1 MAAYTI
7 REIDDELW
15 YRIKALA
22 ALRGMSIKDFII
34 GLLKKEVKEF
44 KGE

>member
-15 YRIKALA
+15 RKVKALA
-22 ALRGMSIKDFII
+22 ALRGLSIKDFII
-34 GLLKKEVKEF
+34 DLLKKEVKEF
-44 KGE
+44 KGK